1 MGMGNGVVL
10 MRKPVCKDDIGIN
23 EINIDAELERLNV
36 SLQVKVDGALVEWES
51 NGYIPLLS
59 GAEKAEIR
67 LTCGKGIWGFNVA
80 PYNPNKKA
88 TPEKPSV
95 PKEVTGAKNYSKS
108 DDRNIYHKTVHIEN
122 GAQTNY
128 PDCIRLLRLDEC
140 NSNEVDLT
148 EIGITFQRQRGY
160 LTVQDVYEGVECYQA
175 GNGNLLCPQFD
186 EKWPSLVDFL
196 RQIQAQGG
204 FSELPHI
211 IDYRPTTS
219 SSSSKK
225 IFRGTKE
232 GFVKFFNLN
241 AGFGVIQ
248 TISGDVYFDSESIIS
263 ESKPLFLKK
272 GAKVAFKNLIPSD
285 KEGTFKKKAIGVSV
299 IG

>member
-1 MGMGNGVVL
+1 MGMGNGVL
-10 MRKPVCKDDIGIN
+10 ERPVCKDDIGIN

-128 PDCIRLLRLDEC
+128 PGNCIRLLRLDD
-140 NSNEVDLT
+140 NSNEVDIT
-148 EIGITFQRQRGY
+148 EVGIVFQGRHGY
-160 LTVQDVYEGVECYQA
+160 LTVQDDVYKAECYQD

-186 EKWPSLVDFL
+186 EKWPSLVNFL

-225 IFRGTKE
+225 TFRGTKE

-241 AGFGVIQ
+241 AGSWGVIE
-248 TISGDVYFDSESIIS
+248 TIAGDVYIS
-263 ESKPLFLKK
+263 HEDIVSKTNPIFLPK
-272 GAKVAFKNLIPSD
+272 GAEVSFRNLIPSD
-285 KEGTFKKKAIGVSV
+285 KEGAFKKKAIGVSI

>member
-1 MGMGNGVVL
+1 M
-10 MRKPVCKDDIGIN
+10 
-23 EINIDAELERLNV
+23 V

-128 PDCIRLLRLDEC
+128 PVNCIRLLRLDEC

-160 LTVQDVYEGVECYQA
+160 LTVQD
-175 GNGNLLCPQFD
+175 
-186 EKWPSLVDFL
+186 
-196 RQIQAQGG
+196 
-204 FSELPHI
+204 
-211 IDYRPTTS
+211 
-219 SSSSKK
+219 
-225 IFRGTKE
+225 
-232 GFVKFFNLN
+232 
-241 AGFGVIQ
+241 
-248 TISGDVYFDSESIIS
+248 DVYKGWNVIRLEMVTFFVRNLTKNGRVSWIS
-263 ESKPLFLKK
+263 C
-272 GAKVAFKNLIPSD
+272 AKYKR
-285 KEGTFKKKAIGVSV
+285 KEVLWRTPAYY
-299 IG
+299 